1 MHQVFIRRNVLLV
14 LIPILFGPAMLS
26 AQEQWSFWLDEPLAN
41 WNKAGAPIPKAP
53 NKLPPLEI
61 SRCHPLS
68 RKPATRED
76 RAAAKAGWV
85 LFGAVDTFS
94 GTTIVMGESGVDGMC
109 RPLGYQVF
117 VFVDG
122 HFAGTLSPHPMN
134 SREDGS
140 LQPVELYRPDNL
152 LGRFS
157 RYKESDPLCCPSAV
171 STVGFEIV
179 RGASGP
185 LVIPKNV
192 DTQPTSPAN

>member
-1 MHQVFIRRNVLLV
+1 MRQTFTRTKIT
-14 LIPILFGPAMLS
+14 LILASIVFGPAMLS

-41 WNKAGAPIPKAP
+41 WNKARAPIPKAP
-53 NKLPPLEI
+53 NKLAPMEI
-61 SRCHPLS
+61 SRCQPLS

-76 RAAAKAGWV
+76 RAVAKANWV
-85 LFGAVDTFS
+85 LFGAVVTFS

-122 HFAGTLSPHPMN
+122 HFAGTLSPYPMN

-157 RYKESDPLCCPSAV
+157 RYKEADPLCCPSAV

-185 LVIPKNV
+185 LVVPKSV
-192 DTQPTSPAN
+192 HTQATGPSN